1 MRKILILGSSGMA
14 GHIATLYFREKEGF
28 EVIAVARS
36 QGSVPVDV
44 LMDVTDFNQLK
55 EVIATEKPDVVLN
68 CIGVLNQFAN
78 NYPDNAILVNSYL
91 PHFLEAVTKDTQT
104 KVIHISTD
112 CVFSGKE
119 GGYKEDSFQDG
130 ADFYAKTKA
139 LGELKNGKDLT
150 IRTSIIGPELKN
162 GIGLFH
168 WFMSQSGEVNGFT
181 KAYWTGVTTIELI
194 KAVDRAIEENITGLY
209 HLVYSEKINKYD
221 LLNTF
226 NSVFEKG
233 LIVNPKSEYS
243 ADKSLINTRTDF
255 SYTVNNYQTMVEQ
268 MKLWMENHKEIYSAY
283 LN

>member
-14 GHIATLYFREKEGF
+14 GHIATLYFREKVGY

-36 QGSVPVDV
+36 QGSVPADV
-44 LMDVTDFNQLK
+44 LMDVTDFDQLN
-55 EVIATEKPDVVLN
+55 ELITSEKPDIVLN

-91 PHFLEAVTKDTQT
+91 PHFLESITKDSNI

-112 CVFSGKE
+112 CVFSGKT
-119 GGYKEDSFQDG
+119 GGYTEDSFQDG

-139 LGELKNGKDLT
+139 LGELRNEKDLT

-194 KAVDRAIEENITGLY
+194 KAVDQAIEENITGLY

-221 LLNTF
+221 LLNVF

-233 LIVNPKSEYS
+233 LTVNPKSEYS
-243 ADKSLINTRTDF
+243 ADKSLINTRSDF
-255 SYTVNNYQTMVEQ
+255 SYKVNSYQTMVEE
-268 MKLWMENHKEIYSAY
+268 MKEWMNDHKEIYDTY